1 MANFDPYFP
10 KILKFEGEVY
20 ENDPT
25 DTGGCTHFGLIL
37 DDLKLFHVD
46 KNQDGKYTCEDVK
59 ALTKDDAKIMY
70 KKLYWDKFRADEIK
84 NQSLAEYIVDG
95 AINQG
100 AVTIAKYIQHI
111 LGLVEDGI
119 FGSKSLEA
127 VNNHDGKDLYTKL
140 KQRRIDKYNAIVAN
154 NPSQVKF
161 IKGWM
166 NRVNAIDYTT

>member
-10 KILKFEGEVY
+10 NILKFEGTVY
-20 ENDPT
+20 ENDST

-37 DDLKLFHVD
+37 DDVKTFFN
-46 KNQDGKYTCEDVK
+46 KPNATCEDVK
-59 ALTKDDAKIMY
+59 ALTKDDAKAMY
-70 KKLYWDKFRADEIK
+70 KKMYWDKFKADEIK

-100 AVTIAKYIQHI
+100 VGTITNYIQQI
-111 LGLVEDGI
+111 LGLEADGI
-119 FGSKSLEA
+119 FGSKTLA
-127 VNNHDGKDLYTKL
+127 GVNSHDGADLYSKL
-140 KQRRIDKYNAIVAN
+140 KQKRIDKYNRIVEN

-166 NRVNAIDYTT
+166 NRVNAIDYSA